1 MEDFR
6 NVLIFIVGILWGI
19 LTSFVGFLCSIFW
32 LLLGVLILIFDVVK
46 CFITRK
52 KVNSSKTTE
61 SDNNGA
67 RQFKLNADK
76 QHSASQRLFPKWWK
90 RFTSI
95 PKSCM
100 ISLACGYL
108 ICLLSAYTYTGISP
122 NDLDVFIFS
131 LSLVQLLSFLLILPI
146 SLKLIAKDRDR
157 MILRICYI
165 PILSYIGLLEVIE
178 LCSNAIPGC
187 SYHDIGYLLFF
198 KVIIC
203 FGMINVLFKDDD
215 SNLDSSMIRSLILKH
230 YPVMALSFIIV
241 AFIPFGIQ
249 IPSFIDEK
257 LDAYSYKS
265 RGESAQTVV
274 DTILAENVSAE
285 NNRKVKS
292 PSLSFKKLNLSMNF
306 DLVDELIQEEISNG
320 EYKLTIEK
328 SYSLFDTVHVY
339 TEKPKKIYD
348 RYLESYTQTNN
359 CGIEDYFSNSVE
371 EYSNNQ
377 HFIKG
382 GLKSF
387 KSVLQKEDVTIYLFE
402 NEDKL
407 SAIYIAKKYSY
418 GENALD
424 LKSLV
429 ELYRSKYGEAER
441 FVKYNEVSNVA
452 TPDEEHYYWQFQNG
466 LIYISKYCILYV
478 ENSFLD
484 LLNRSHERYL
494 SNQAAARENS
504 RLEMIEKKKR
514 MKIEAM
520 EKARRDSL
528 QKVRERQKTLEDI

>member
-1 MEDFR
+1 
-6 NVLIFIVGILWGI
+6 
-19 LTSFVGFLCSIFW
+19 
-32 LLLGVLILIFDVVK
+32 
-46 CFITRK
+46 
-52 KVNSSKTTE
+52 
-61 SDNNGA
+61 
-67 RQFKLNADK
+67 
-76 QHSASQRLFPKWWK
+76 
-90 RFTSI
+90 
-95 PKSCM
+95 
-100 ISLACGYL
+100 
-108 ICLLSAYTYTGISP
+108 
-122 NDLDVFIFS
+122 
-131 LSLVQLLSFLLILPI
+131 
-146 SLKLIAKDRDR
+146 